1 MAKRRDQNLEQS
13 EEKFDQLIKRIKA
26 LFTEMK
32 KKERRIRALQAK
44 IDLNLAQLKA
54 SRIAGQRQENQFMS
68 SADRA
73 AEAEADASGELRRG
87 IHV

>member
-54 SRIAGQRQENQFMS
+54 SRIAGQHRQVNQPGS
-68 SADRA
+68 SAQTKAYD
-73 AEAEADASGELRRG
+73 
-87 IHV
+87 